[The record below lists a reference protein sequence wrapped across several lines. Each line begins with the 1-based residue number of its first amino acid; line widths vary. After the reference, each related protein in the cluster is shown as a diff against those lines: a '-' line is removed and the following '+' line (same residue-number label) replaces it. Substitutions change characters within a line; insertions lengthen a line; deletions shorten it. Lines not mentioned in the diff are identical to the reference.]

1 MPKRRV
7 VIGLLGSTLDA
18 GLASARWGRWRPSVA
33 ICQHPELPIDRF
45 ELLVSAASERL
56 VEQVIADIAEA
67 SPATEVRRHAFAVTD
82 AWDFSEVYAAL
93 ADFAD
98 RYRWQPDR
106 EEYLLHI
113 TTGTHVMQICLFLL
127 CETRLMPARLLQSSP
142 PRAGNREQRVT
153 AGPAGRV
160 DVIDLDLT
168 KYDHLA
174 ARFVARRARGESLL
188 KAGIATS
195 SPAFN
200 HMIEQLEQVATRS
213 KDPLLLTGETGT
225 GKSALCQ
232 RVFELKRERQHLG
245 GELVAV
251 NCATL
256 RGDTA
261 ASALFG
267 HARGAFTGAAEARA
281 GFLRKADKGLLFLDE
296 IGELGRDEQA
306 MLLLAIEEKRFYPV
320 GSDKQVSSDF
330 QLVIGTNRDLWAE
343 VRAGRFREDLLARVS
358 VWSFE
363 LPPLRARREDLA
375 PNLDYELDRL
385 SVELGHPVSMS
396 SAARTA
402 FLRFAEAAAWPANFR
417 EFNAAVRRMV
427 TLSDGGRVAEGG
439 VHQEVA
445 RLQAAWLGPAHR
457 ERSGGLVGARR
468 EGGGGD
474 LDGAAGGASEAM
486 ASGERDDGVR
496 RLAALLGD
504 RLDALDRFDRAQLVE
519 VARVCAVATSLSAA
533 GRILFAQ
540 SIKGRTTRNDADR
553 LRKYLAR
560 FELTFEALHR
570 GEPRP

>member
-1 MPKRRV
+1 MSKRRV

-56 VEQVIADIAEA
+56 VEQVIADIAKA
-67 SPATEVRRHAFAVTD
+67 SPATEVRRHAFAVAD

-142 PRAGNREQRVT
+142 PRAANREQRVT
-153 AGPAGRV
+153 AGTAGRV

-232 RVFELKRERQHLG
+232 RLYELKRERQHLT

-296 IGELGRDEQA
+296 IGELGGDEQA

-330 QLVIGTNRDLWAE
+330 QLVAGTNRDLGIE
-343 VRAGRFREDLLARVS
+343 VRAGRFREDLLARVA

-363 LPPLRARREDLA
+363 LPPLRARREDVA

-396 SAARTA
+396 MTARSAFR
-402 FLRFAEAAAWPANFR
+402 RFAEAAAWPANFR
-417 EFNAAVRRMV
+417 EFNAAIRRMV
-427 TLSDGGRVAEGG
+427 TLSDGGRVAEAG
-439 VHQEVA
+439 VRQEVA
-445 RLQAAWLGPAHR
+445 RLQAAWLGQGG
-457 ERSGGLVGARR
+457 RSGGVGAAEHARD
-468 EGGGGD
+468 EG
-474 LDGAAGGASEAM
+474 S
-486 ASGERDDGVR
+486 R
-496 RLAALLGD
+496 RLGALLGS
-504 RLDALDRFDRAQLVE
+504 RIDALDRFDRAQLVE
-519 VARVCAVATSLSAA
+519 VAGVCAVSPSLSAA
-533 GRILFAQ
+533 GRVLFAQ
-540 SIKGRTTRNDADR
+540 SLRGRTTRNDADR

-560 FELTFEALHR
+560 FDLTFEELR
-570 GEPRP
+570 GGNTRTQ